1 MVLLFALG
9 VGLGLV
15 QLQRARVVV
24 FRGNNLRK
32 AESRHQRG
40 VVVITEG
47 CLALGPAFLVQQAR
61 ARVQFHVEADVT
73 HTVHGFKS
81 VRMLRAKAVFL

>member
-24 FRGNNLRK
+24 FRINNLRK
-32 AESRHQRG
+32 AESRHQGG

-61 ARVQFHVEADVT
+61 SCVQFHVEADIC
-73 HTVHGFKS
+73 
-81 VRMLRAKAVFL
+81 R